1 MAKVKLKFPKKLWT
15 KKDTMQL
22 AMNTLASI
30 KLRTSKGLDADEVA
44 FDDYSKKPIYITKG
58 KGTGARLKPKGG
70 RESRTG
76 KSVFYS
82 GGYQEYKHESRSR
95 GKKNKHQDDSAEVD
109 LVLSG
114 ALMNNL
120 VVLNADQTSFTIG
133 LTSHVR
139 YYGYHVNEKREY
151 IGLSDKD
158 VDILFKSVQEEINKK
173 INKEGKKK

>member
-1 MAKVKLKFPKKLWT
+1 MR
-15 KKDTMQL
+15 L

-30 KLRTSKGLDADEVA
+30 KLRTSKGLDADEVK
-44 FDDYSKKPIYITKG
+44 FDDYSDKPIYIPIG

-70 RESRTG
+70 RVSRTG
-76 KSVFYS
+76 NSVFYS
-82 GGYQEYKHESRSR
+82 GGYRQYKEESRKR
-95 GKKNKHQDDSAEVD
+95 GSGDDSAEVD

-120 VVLNADQTSFTIG
+120 VVLNAEETKFTIG

-139 YYGYHVNEKREY
+139 HYGYYVNETREY

-158 VDILFKSVQEEINKK
+158 VEILFQSVKEEIANK

>member
-1 MAKVKLKFPKKLWT
+1 MGKVKLKFPKKLWT
-15 KKDTMQL
+15 KKDTMRL

-30 KLRTSKGLDADEVA
+30 KLRTSKGLDADEVK
-44 FDDYSKKPIYITKG
+44 FDDYSDKPIYIPIG

-70 RESRTG
+70 RVSRTG
-76 KSVFYS
+76 NSVFYS
-82 GGYQEYKHESRSR
+82 GGYQQYKEESRKR
-95 GKKNKHQDDSAEVD
+95 GSGDDSAEVD

-120 VVLNADQTSFTIG
+120 VVLNAEETKFTIG

-139 YYGYHVNEKREY
+139 HYGYYVNETREY

-158 VDILFKSVQEEINKK
+158 VEILFQSVKEEIANK

>member
-1 MAKVKLKFPKKLWT
+1 MGKVKLKFPKKLWT
-15 KKDTMQL
+15 KKDTMRL

-30 KLRTSKGLDADEVA
+30 KLRTSQGLDADEVK
-44 FDDYSKKPIYITKG
+44 FDDYSDKPIYIPIG

-70 RESRTG
+70 RVSRTG
-76 KSVFYS
+76 NSVFYS
-82 GGYQEYKHESRSR
+82 GGYQQYKEESRKR
-95 GKKNKHQDDSAEVD
+95 GSGDDSAEVD

-120 VVLNADQTSFTIG
+120 VVLNAEETKFTIG

-139 YYGYHVNEKREY
+139 HYGYYVNETREY

-158 VDILFKSVQEEINKK
+158 VEILFQSVKEEIANK

>member
-1 MAKVKLKFPKKLWT
+1 MGKVKLKFPKKLWT
-15 KKDTMQL
+15 KKDTMRL

-30 KLRTSKGLDADEVA
+30 KLRTSKGLDADEVK
-44 FDDYSKKPIYITKG
+44 FDDYSDKPIYIPIG
-58 KGTGARLKPKGG
+58 KGTGARLKPKRG
-70 RESRTG
+70 RVSRTG

-82 GGYQEYKHESRSR
+82 GGYQEYKQESRKR
-95 GKKNKHQDDSAEVD
+95 GSGDDSAEVD

-120 VVLNADQTSFTIG
+120 VILNAEETKFTIG
-133 LTSHVR
+133 LTSHVQ
-139 YYGYHVNEKREY
+139 YYGYYVNETREY

-158 VDILFKSVQEEINKK
+158 VEILFQSVKEEIDNK

>member
-1 MAKVKLKFPKKLWT
+1 MGKVKLKFPKKLWT
-15 KKDTMQL
+15 KKDTMRL

-30 KLRTSKGLDADEVA
+30 KLRTSKGLDADEVK
-44 FDDYSKKPIYITKG
+44 FDDYSDKPIYIPIG

-70 RESRTG
+70 RVSRTG
-76 KSVFYS
+76 NSVFYS
-82 GGYQEYKHESRSR
+82 GGYRQYKEESRKR
-95 GKKNKHQDDSAEVD
+95 GSGDDSAEVD

-120 VVLNADQTSFTIG
+120 VVLNAEETKFTIG

-139 YYGYHVNEKREY
+139 HYGYYVNETREY

-158 VDILFKSVQEEINKK
+158 VEILFQSVKEEIANK

>member
-1 MAKVKLKFPKKLWT
+1 MGKVKLKFPKKLWT
-15 KKDTMQL
+15 KKDTMRL

-30 KLRTSKGLDADEVA
+30 KLRTSKGLDADEVK
-44 FDDYSKKPIYITKG
+44 FDDYSDKPRYIPIG

-70 RESRTG
+70 RVSRTG
-76 KSVFYS
+76 NSVFYS
-82 GGYQEYKHESRSR
+82 GGYQQYKEESRKR
-95 GKKNKHQDDSAEVD
+95 GSGDDSAEVD

-120 VVLNADQTSFTIG
+120 VVLNAEETKFTIG

-139 YYGYHVNEKREY
+139 HYGYYVNETREY

-158 VDILFKSVQEEINKK
+158 VEILFQSVKEEIANK

>member
-22 AMNTLASI
+22 ALNTLASI
-30 KLRTSKGLDADEVA
+30 KLRTSRGLDADDVK
-44 FDDYSKKPIYITKG
+44 FDDYSNNPIYIPIG

-70 RESRTG
+70 RVSRTG
-76 KSVFYS
+76 KSVFYAQ
-82 GGYQEYKHESRSR
+82 GYRQYKDESRKR
-95 GKKNKHQDDSAEVD
+95 GSADDSAEVD

-120 VVLNADQTSFTIG
+120 VVLSAEQTRFTIG

-139 YYGYHVNEKREY
+139 HYGYYVNEKREF
-151 IGLSDKD
+151 IGLSDRD
-158 VDILFKSVQEEINKK
+158 VDILFESVKEEIANK
-173 INKEGKKK
+173 INKEGKKR